1 MGNEGDIK
9 LHPQWLDVLGV
20 EFEKDYMRTLRSF
33 LLQRKQQQAVIYPPG
48 SQWFSALNTT
58 PLDQVRGNFR
68 SGSLPWPWPSSWSVF
83 FGAS

>member
-33 LLQRKQQQAVIYPPG
+33 LLQRKQQQAVIYPPDHNG
-48 SQWFSALNTT
+48 LVRST
-58 PLDQVRGNFR
+58 PHRLIKYV
-68 SGSLPWPWPSSWSVF
+68 W
-83 FGAS
+83 